1 MGKAGGVICE
11 TANGGK
17 RAKKCE
23 QFGGSELTELQTP
36 TVVEVG
42 TDLRTTSVSATVG
55 TYPTWLSYCDPYC
68 VLMYRRSGNCD
79 ALVMSYIDLSIEL
92 FMPADNSNHI
102 YRLDSINAQLIRD
115 ALDDCGMF
123 PGF

>member
-1 MGKAGGVICE
+1 MVEIMQ
-11 TANGGK
+11 
-17 RAKKCE
+17 KKCE
-23 QFGGSELTELQTP
+23 QCGGSELTELQTP

-92 FMPADNSNHI
+92 FMPADNSHHI
-102 YRLDSINAQLIRD
+102 YIIAQLIMLERDDAMRD